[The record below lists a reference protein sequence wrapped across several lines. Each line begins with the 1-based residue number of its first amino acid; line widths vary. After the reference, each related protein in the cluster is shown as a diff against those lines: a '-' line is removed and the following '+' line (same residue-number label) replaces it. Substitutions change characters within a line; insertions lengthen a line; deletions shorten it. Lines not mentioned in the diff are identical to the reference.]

1 MPLDYFDDSEDTQ
14 SESSGEGKD
23 AQDATDSGGKTA
35 LVDSSL
41 CPGMK
46 PGDEFTVRVDKV
58 LDSGEYQISYPG
70 GKDDESS
77 EPSPDN
83 EMSEGEGSQPSEM
96 SAYMS

>member
-1 MPLDYFDDSEDTQ
+1 MDYYDDSEP
-14 SESSGEGKD
+14 SGEQGS
-23 AQDATDSGGKTA
+23 AQGATDKGSDSGKTA

-46 PGDEFTVRVDKV
+46 PGDEFTVRVEKV

-83 EMSEGEGSQPSEM
+83 EMAEGESSQPSSEM
-96 SAYMS
+96 AGYMD